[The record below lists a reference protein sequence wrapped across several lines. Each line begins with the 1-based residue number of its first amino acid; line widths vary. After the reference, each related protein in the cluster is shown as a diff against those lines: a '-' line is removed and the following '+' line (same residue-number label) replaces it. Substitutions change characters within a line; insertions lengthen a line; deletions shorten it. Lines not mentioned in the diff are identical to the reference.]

1 MGIRE
6 SINAGYPQH
15 AAIVF
20 DGTLDI
26 IGSERILLEDGFT
39 LTQTY
44 CAEENLIPGSIANN
58 HFTARLLNQDGVLK
72 GFDFG
77 REAVLLLG
85 VETGDP
91 VDEDFAGSYNTYTI
105 SFMKM
110 YDVYVRLSSQ
120 SGGRVQFFNGA
131 SLVKTVSSVHN
142 FVAYKHSGACDVY
155 TIGEYDNNV
164 KKLDHHIV
172 ISSDNTVTVDTSFVP
187 VEISSV
193 AFNRLENLRN
203 QGKCECWDN
212 DGAATYRQWTWMR
225 SPDGSGYEF
234 TRTDVLYRVKAGFLG
249 ETPRSTSDQVV
260 EFTAATDFSFLDQNA
275 DDYAKAVWSSS
286 RTLGEVFCQ
295 VSGNQYFSSGL
306 LPSGVDS
313 RVLQTNPF
321 AGIEGLTYRDMTS
334 YVCGAVGLIA
344 YPYTDFTIQSGM
356 QFDIYSYFMATT
368 HLSGGSTP
376 SMTLSKDEYYSYSA
390 ADYTVHPINKAT
402 WKQIYPVSGAFVG
415 EVSYEDGS
423 ANPLEYMFVGNPIL
437 DNSGSINGLLVGAA
451 FSNIKQNYFGG
462 YNPCNFESHLGALID
477 PGATIAIVQQDD
489 TTTWMPVFVVTINW
503 NGSAECT
510 VECTGVELYNQNDDP
525 VFKNTIQNA
534 NMAYRVADNTG
545 SNSSS
550 YLVKNHIQNLD
561 EAGDILDNLRP
572 VSFRYNFDRD
582 EKTHYGLVFEET
594 QDKLPVICRDD
605 PNPMRKKI
613 NYTELIPILLAE
625 VQHLRARVKELEE
638 HKEEHQEGGN

>member
-85 VETGDP
+85 VETGDAEKESIQSFP
-91 VDEDFAGSYNTYTI
+91 AGNAMNIVAKLYDVEVYQMGSSAVRFRYNNSTI
-105 SFMKM
+105 LTKTSSSNFVVMRKNTGTNPE
-110 YDVYVRLSSQ
+110 YDVYTLYKNN
-120 SGGRVQFFNGA
+120 NGA
-131 SLVKTVSSVHN
+131 KISHHV
-142 FVAYKHSGACDVY
+142 
-155 TIGEYDNNV
+155 TIA
-164 KKLDHHIV
+164 
-172 ISSDNTVTVDTSFVP
+172 SDNTVTDDTSFTQIP
-187 VEISSV
+187 ISDV
-193 AFNRLENLRN
+193 AWERLDRLKDI
-203 QGKCECWDN
+203 GKCECWDFYPSVF
-212 DGAATYRQWTWMR
+212 YRQW
-225 SPDGSGYEF
+225 SFDSEIGSDSVV
-234 TRTDVLYRVKAGFLG
+234 RTDILYRVKAGFLG

-286 RTLGEVFCQ
+286 RTLGEIFCQ

-306 LPSGVDS
+306 LPSNVDS

-344 YPYTDFTIQSGM
+344 YPYTNFTIQNGM

-376 SMTLSKDEYYSYSA
+376 SLTLTKDEYYSYSA

-638 HKEEHQEGGN
+638 HQEGGN